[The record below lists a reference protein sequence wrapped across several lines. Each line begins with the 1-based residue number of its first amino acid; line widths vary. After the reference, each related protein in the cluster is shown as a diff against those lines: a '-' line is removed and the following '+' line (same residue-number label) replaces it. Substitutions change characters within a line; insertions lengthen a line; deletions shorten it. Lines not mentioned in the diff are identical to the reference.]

1 MSRPHQI
8 ERTEQE
14 IRRMRARIAD
24 HMLGLNCMTVRG
36 FPSQSATDALNKLHA
51 ELICLERRAQLLRDG
66 IQSGRQ

>member
-1 MSRPHQI
+1 
-8 ERTEQE
+8 
-14 IRRMRARIAD
+14 MRARIAD

-36 FPSQSATDALNKLHA
+36 FPSQTATDALNKLHA